1 MTVTREDQ
9 CPRTPSSLPAI
20 ELLSQRE
27 YRKLWVDSVLWQ
39 SGRWM
44 WMIVSAYAVFQL
56 TQSTFLTQL
65 TGAALALP
73 QLVTGIFIGAIA
85 DKLNRRNVLIANHI
99 ANFFISICTAT
110 LVITGTIS
118 WWHIT
123 GLSFAFGVFAT
134 TDQVTRTAFTADIVG
149 GRLLSAAIA
158 LQGLAFTLGFVF
170 GTLMGGV
177 LLEALPFGE
186 GNEATG
192 PYLVISLLCLVGGLT
207 IQSLKVTNKPILQ
220 TGQASSIFNF
230 LGSGLRSLLRNP
242 LIIGVLGITFLF
254 NMTFHTYLPLIP
266 VFADQ
271 VLSVSPS
278 FMGILGACPG
288 MGAAVGSLFIA
299 TRSEI
304 SKKSRYYIVGSL
316 SALAFLQI
324 FALSNHYPLSV
335 AALIC
340 AGVGTAGFGTM
351 QATLILTSVP
361 NNMRGR
367 AMGLQNT
374 TIGVL
379 PLGMLLLGALAEI
392 VGPAK
397 AVSISASLGFIL
409 IALWAYKAK
418 ALRQV

>member
-1 MTVTREDQ
+1 
-9 CPRTPSSLPAI
+9 
-20 ELLSQRE
+20 
-27 YRKLWVDSVLWQ
+27 
-39 SGRWM
+39 
-44 WMIVSAYAVFQL
+44 MIVSVYAVFQL
-56 TQSTFLTQL
+56 THSTFLTQL
-65 TGAALALP
+65 TGAAFALP
-73 QLVTGIFIGAIA
+73 QLVTGVFIGALA
-85 DKLNRRNVLIANHI
+85 DKLNRRNILIANHI

-110 LVITGTIS
+110 LVITGAIS

-170 GTLMGGV
+170 GTLLGGV
-177 LLEALPFGE
+177 LLEALPFSE

-192 PYLVISLLCLVGGLT
+192 PYLVISLLCLVGALI
-207 IQSLKVTNKPILQ
+207 IQPLKVTNKPLLQ
-220 TGQASSIFNF
+220 AGQASSIFNF

-242 LIIGVLGITFLF
+242 LIVGVLGITFLF

-324 FALSNHYPLSV
+324 FALSNHYSLSV

-409 IALWAYKAK
+409 IVLWAYKAK

>member
-1 MTVTREDQ
+1 M
-9 CPRTPSSLPAI
+9 PKTPSPLPAI

-27 YRKLWVDSVLWQ
+27 FRNLWVDSVLWQ

-44 WMIVSAYAVFQL
+44 WMIVSAYSVFQL

-73 QLVTGIFIGAIA
+73 QLVTGVFIGAVA
-85 DKLNRRNVLIANHI
+85 DKLNRQNVLIANHI

-123 GLSFAFGVFAT
+123 GLTFAFGVFAT

-149 GRLLSAAIA
+149 TKLVSAAIA
-158 LQGLAFTLGFVF
+158 LQGLAFTIGFVF
-170 GTLMGGV
+170 GTLMGGI
-177 LLEALPFGE
+177 LLEALPFDE
-186 GNEATG
+186 GSEATG
-192 PYLVISLLCLVGGLT
+192 PYLVISALCLVGGLL
-207 IQSLKVTNKPILQ
+207 IRPLKVANKPVLQ
-220 TGQASSIFNF
+220 TGQAGSILSL

-242 LIIGVLGITFLF
+242 LIVGVLGITFLF

-266 VFADQ
+266 VFADRI
-271 VLSVSPS
+271 LSVSPS
-278 FMGILGACPG
+278 LMGLLGACPG
-288 MGAAVGSLFIA
+288 IGAAVGSFFIA

-304 SKKSRYYIVGSL
+304 SKKSRYYIFGTL

-324 FALSNHYPLSV
+324 FALSTHYSLSV

-340 AGVGTAGFGTM
+340 AGLGTAGFGTM

-361 NNMRGR
+361 SNMRGR

-374 TIGVL
+374 IIGVL
-379 PLGMLLLGALAEI
+379 PLGMLVLGAVAEI
-392 VGPAK
+392 AGPAR

-409 IALWAYKAK
+409 IALWSYKAK